1 MGDLN
6 TMFEQQNQL
15 KWNHCLQRI
24 KMLWIK
30 PLKEKKVKTI
40 FNASIDIENESNRKP
55 NKLQVDQGR
64 EFYNKL
70 IPEWIDN
77 DDILVYFTHNEGK
90 SVIAKRLIETLRLKY
105 IKNNS

>member
-6 TMFEQQNQL
+6 TIFEEQNQL

-24 KMLWIK
+24 KTLCIK

-40 FNASIDIENESNRKP
+40 FNAFIEIVNESNRKP

-77 DDILVYFTHNEGK
+77 DYILIYSTHNEGK

-105 IKNNS
+105 IKK